1 MPTFSANL
9 TLTLDDDS
17 EVELEVEGYIEPLT
31 PARISGPPEDCY
43 PAEGGFAEI
52 SRVTVVD
59 TGDAFE
65 TTKEQDEALSEA
77 LYEAWE
83 DYDNDEYDY
92 DDDY

>member
-43 PAEGGFAEI
+43 PEEGGFAEI